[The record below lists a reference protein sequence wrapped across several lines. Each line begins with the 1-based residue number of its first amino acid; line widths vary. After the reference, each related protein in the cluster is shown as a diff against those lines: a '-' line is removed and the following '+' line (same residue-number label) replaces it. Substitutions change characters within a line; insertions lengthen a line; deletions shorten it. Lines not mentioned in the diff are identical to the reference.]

1 MHILV
6 VEDEQRLA
14 RLVARVLGEERHV
27 VDVANDGDNGL
38 YLALR
43 GTYDVIVLDLMLPGG
58 YNGLEICRE
67 VRAQKIPSAILM
79 LTARGAVEDRV
90 AGLRMGADDYL
101 VKPFAL
107 HELLARLRAL
117 LRRNAPRKTG
127 ALILGDLIADP
138 ATHAVTRAGQ
148 PILLST
154 REFALLEYSLRHP
167 RQILTREM
175 IESHIWNFNF
185 MGASNVVDVYVRRL
199 RRKIDDPFPTKM
211 IETARGLGYR
221 IRPLEALEPGS
232 WDGLREESC

>member
-1 MHILV
+1 MRILL
-6 VEDEQRLA
+6 VEDDTRLSA
-14 RLVARVLGEERHV
+14 ALAASLGDAGYA
-27 VDVANDGDNGL
+27 VDVVADGEQAELFANAAPYDGIILDVMLPKRDGVL
-38 YLALR
+38 VCRTLR
-43 GTYDVIVLDLMLPGG
+43 GRGDRTP
-58 YNGLEICRE
+58 
-67 VRAQKIPSAILM
+67 ILM
-79 LTARGAVEDRV
+79 LTARDLVDDRV
-90 AGLRMGADDYL
+90 AGLDAGADDYL

-117 LRRNAPRKTG
+117 LRRNAPSKTG

-154 REFALLEYSLRHP
+154 REFALLEYLLRHP

-175 IESHIWNFNF
+175 IESHIWNYDF

-221 IRPLEALEPGS
+221 IRPPEVLEPGS
-232 WDGLREESC
+232 WDRSREESC